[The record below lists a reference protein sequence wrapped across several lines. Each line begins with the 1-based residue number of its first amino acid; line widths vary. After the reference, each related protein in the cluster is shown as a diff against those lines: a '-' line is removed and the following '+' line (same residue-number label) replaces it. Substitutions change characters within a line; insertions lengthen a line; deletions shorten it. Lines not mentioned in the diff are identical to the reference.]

1 MYFYKLYK
9 KSVFLLI
16 AINICSQ
23 QLSAMEWKSEMNFN
37 ADGNMNQE
45 AIIKTLFFSFVI
57 GNIIAWSMGAYPR
70 SVEKVPY
77 SNDDLQTISDLK
89 AEIKEYPDES
99 GIKKELGEIYFFHN
113 DLDMAE
119 DILYQAVDEDHQNAE
134 ALAVWSA
141 NEAKQAGAMW
151 DFTWGIWK
159 LSRLSDS
166 IDGMNK
172 AVTMDPENLTIRLY
186 RLNTFEGL
194 ENRNDSLNY
203 ALDDEQWFL
212 KKMNTTDSYFPQAVQ
227 LEFFDVLTKIHLL
240 KSDLAENDTEKSSRL
255 NQAKSYLKQIDALPI
270 EGEEKEQKMAY
281 LKNKI
286 EDQTNQ

>member
-1 MYFYKLYK
+1 MYFYTLYK

-45 AIIKTLFFSFVI
+45 TIIKTLFFSFVI

-77 SNDDLQTISDLK
+77 SNDDLHTISDLK
-89 AEIKEYPDES
+89 AEIKEYPEES
-99 GIKKELGEIYFFHN
+99 EIKKELGEIYFFHN
-113 DLDMAE
+113 DLDKAE
-119 DILYQAVDEDHQNAE
+119 DVLYQAVDEDNQNAE

-141 NEAKQAGAMW
+141 NEAKQASAMW

-166 IDGMNK
+166 IDGLNK
-172 AVTMDPENLTIRLY
+172 AVTMDPENLNVRLY

-194 ENRNDSLNY
+194 ENRNDSLRY

-212 KKMNTTDSYFPQAVQ
+212 EKMNTTDSYFPQDVQ
-227 LEFFDVLTKIHLL
+227 LEFFDVLTKIYLL
-240 KSDLAENDTEKSSRL
+240 KSDLAENDTEKSTRL
-255 NQAKSYLKQIDALPI
+255 TQAKTYLKQINALPI

-286 EDQTNQ
+286 EDRTNQ

>member
-1 MYFYKLYK
+1 MYFYTLSK

-16 AINICSQ
+16 AISFCAQ

-57 GNIIAWSMGAYPR
+57 GNIVAWSMGAYPR
-70 SVEKVPY
+70 SLEKVPY
-77 SNDDLQTISDLK
+77 SNDDLQTISDLE
-89 AEIKEYPDES
+89 AEIIDYPDES
-99 GIKKELGEIYFFHN
+99 EIKKELGEIYFFHN
-113 DLDMAE
+113 DLDKAE
-119 DILYQAVDEDHQNAE
+119 DVLYHAVVEDDQNAE

-166 IDGMNK
+166 IDGLNK
-172 AVTMDPENLTIRLY
+172 AVTMDPENLTVRLF

-194 ENRNDSLNY
+194 ENRNDSLRY
-203 ALDDEQWFL
+203 ALDDEQWFVE
-212 KKMNTTDSYFPQAVQ
+212 KMNVADVYFPQDVQ

-240 KSDLAENDTEKSSRL
+240 KSDLAENDAEKSTSL
-255 NQAKSYLKQIDALPI
+255 NQAKSYLKLINALPI